1 MKKLLIVF
9 LLFSFVFNVYL
20 SAQNLADKH
29 FAGIGF
35 SGVQMQGGEEA
46 SKIGSWGTLYF
57 GHYFSERWGI
67 DFRGGMGSV
76 RPREDKDGVQYR
88 TYLYPLNANVR
99 YNLLEGS
106 GFIPYLT
113 AGLGLLAWNLR
124 DVTNDD
130 ETTLPFSQDGKSVYS
145 RTMKDAF
152 AAVGVGTNFLLSETL
167 SLDLSARY
175 LAFIEHDVDITGYDN
190 RNSGILEVGLGLS
203 FLLGC
208 YKDSDGD
215 GYYDHL
221 DGDPYHPEDF
231 DGFQDEDGIPDYD
244 NDGDGIL
251 DINDGAP
258 NDPEDLDGFQDK
270 DGIPDPDNDGDGILD
285 IYDGDPL
292 RAEDFDGFQ
301 DENGIPDPDNDLD
314 GILDYEDE
322 CPNERETFNGYMD
335 EDGCPDTRPEIFF
348 EAEKPL
354 ILEGV
359 NFDTGS
365 ANLTAEA
372 RGILDKVV
380 TALQDYPEVELEIQG
395 HTDDRGSKE
404 FNITLSENRA
414 QSVRTYLISKG
425 ITAER
430 LKAKGY
436 GPDKP
441 IADNNTA
448 EGRAMNRRIEFF
460 KLK

>member
-1 MKKLLIVF
+1 
-9 LLFSFVFNVYL
+9 
-20 SAQNLADKH
+20 
-29 FAGIGF
+29 
-35 SGVQMQGGEEA
+35 
-46 SKIGSWGTLYF
+46 
-57 GHYFSERWGI
+57 
-67 DFRGGMGSV
+67 
-76 RPREDKDGVQYR
+76 
-88 TYLYPLNANVR
+88 
-99 YNLLEGS
+99 
-106 GFIPYLT
+106 
-113 AGLGLLAWNLR
+113 
-124 DVTNDD
+124 
-130 ETTLPFSQDGKSVYS
+130 
-145 RTMKDAF
+145 
-152 AAVGVGTNFLLSETL
+152 
-167 SLDLSARY
+167 
-175 LAFIEHDVDITGYDN
+175 
-190 RNSGILEVGLGLS
+190 
-203 FLLGC
+203 
-208 YKDSDGD
+208 
-215 GYYDHL
+215 
-221 DGDPYHPEDF
+221 
-231 DGFQDEDGIPDYD
+231 
-244 NDGDGIL
+244 
-251 DINDGAP
+251 
-258 NDPEDLDGFQDK
+258 
-270 DGIPDPDNDGDGILD
+270 
-285 IYDGDPL
+285 
-292 RAEDFDGFQ
+292 
-301 DENGIPDPDNDLD
+301 

-414 QSVRTYLISKG
+414 QSVRTYLVSKG